1 MTPEKIF
8 ETIEWLYNNP
18 LSIFII
24 LSGVFGY
31 FSYEQ
36 LKDKEELMHVYSNQA
51 AELEGLR
58 VEIQK
63 MNEIIKLKVEI
74 AERKCKDQH

>member
-36 LKDKEELMHVYSNQA
+36 LKDKEELMRVYSNQA